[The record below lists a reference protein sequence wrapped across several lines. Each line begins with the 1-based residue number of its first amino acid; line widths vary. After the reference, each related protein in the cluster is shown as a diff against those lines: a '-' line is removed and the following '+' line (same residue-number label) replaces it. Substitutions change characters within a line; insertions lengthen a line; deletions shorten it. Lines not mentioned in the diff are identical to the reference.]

1 MENLILK
8 VKEVGE
14 GKLKR
19 HTWWFVACW
28 WNKINNKLVIKCF
41 RSWSLRNREINKTK
55 MSKSYLIYVCIFAS
69 FAIEQKKV

>member
-1 MENLILK
+1 MENLILQK
-8 VKEVGE
+8 KKESEKEKEEG

-41 RSWSLRNREINKTK
+41 GLRSLREIYTEK
-55 MSKSYLIYVCIFAS
+55 
-69 FAIEQKKV
+69 